1 MEDNSNSAF
10 QLKAFMEALPFV
22 SWFKDAEGKFTVAS
36 TSLLESLRKE
46 PLEVIGRRNQEVFDR
61 VEARQ
66 IEEEDLDVL
75 QSGKV
80 TESTYSRNQRV
91 FRTVKFPV
99 FGREGLI
106 TGTGGYQEDITNLT
120 RSLQELH
127 MEKEYLEA
135 LLENIPFYIF
145 FTDRHHRYIRINSL
159 MARLLRVSQ
168 PEEAIGKGN
177 DAFFTRRVA
186 RKMIEEDRT
195 IIETGKPILNRIIY
209 FEDKGVD
216 GFWMEN
222 NKIPIKDER
231 GVITMIIGIF
241 KDVSE
246 MKRIE
251 TELKE
256 ARDKAQES
264 DRLKT
269 SFLANMSHEIRT
281 PMNGILGFANLLRD
295 PDVSEEQ
302 KDLYLKHID
311 QSSNQLLNI
320 IDDIIDI
327 SKIESGQL
335 KISNKPVRI
344 NAILDDIYSSFFHR
358 IRGDAPGQKKVAF
371 NLQKGVESVHFTIVT
386 DDFRLRQIFN
396 NLIGN
401 AIKFTR
407 EGHITFGYSIRN
419 NRYVEF
425 FVSDSG
431 VGIPEDML
439 KVIFDR
445 FGQVSRDKQY
455 QPSGTGLGLP
465 ISKNLVQLM
474 GGEMWVE
481 SNEKSGTTFYFTLP
495 LVSEE
500 AEEEPRVLISNKS
513 YNWKNKRILVAED
526 EALNWM
532 FIREMLRKTGAEVLR
547 AKDGKEVVRQAKRI
561 HPDVILMDIKMPELN
576 GIEATRKI
584 RSFDAGVPIIAQT
597 AYVMAEEKEES
608 MRAGCNHFVTKPLDR
623 TVIMEIIDSHF
634 KKQE

>member
-1 MEDNSNSAF
+1 LEDNSNSAF
-10 QLKAFMEALPFV
+10 QLKAFIEALPFA
-22 SWFKDAEGKFTVAS
+22 SWFKDAEGKITLVSSRF
-36 TSLLESLRKE
+36 LESIQKE
-46 PLEVIGRRNQEVFDR
+46 LPEVIGKQNREVYDR

-66 IEEEDLDVL
+66 IEEDDLDVL
-75 QSGKV
+75 KSGKV

-91 FRTVKFPV
+91 YKTVKFPV
-99 FGREGLI
+99 FDREGMI
-106 TGTGGYQEDITNLT
+106 AGTGGYQEDITNLT

-127 MEKEYLEA
+127 MEKEYLDA
-135 LLENIPFYIF
+135 LLESIPFYIF
-145 FTDRHHRYIRINSL
+145 FTNRHHRYIRINSM
-159 MARLLRVSQ
+159 MARLLRVSK

-186 RKMIEEDRT
+186 RKMLEEDQM
-195 IIETGKPILNRIIY
+195 IIETGKPLLNRIIY

-246 MKRIE
+246 MNKIE
-251 TELKE
+251 TELKQ

-295 PDVSEEQ
+295 PALTEEQ
-302 KDLYLKHID
+302 KDQYLKHID

-344 NAILDDIYSSFFHR
+344 NEILDDIYYSFFHR

-371 NLQKGVESVHFTIVT
+371 NLKKGVKSMHFTIVA

-396 NLIGN
+396 NLISN

-407 EGHITFGYSIRN
+407 EGHITFGYSVRN
-419 NRYVEF
+419 NRYIEF

-439 KVIFDR
+439 GLIFDR
-445 FGQVSRDKQY
+445 FGQVNQGKQY

-465 ISKNLVQLM
+465 ISKNLVKLM
-474 GGEMWVE
+474 GGEIWVE
-481 SNEKSGTTFYFTLP
+481 SNKKSGTTFYFTLP

-500 AEEEPRVLISNKS
+500 AEEEPRALISNKS
-513 YNWKNKRILVAED
+513 YNWKNRRILVAED
-526 EALNWM
+526 EVLNWM
-532 FIREMLRKTGAEVLR
+532 FIREMLSKTGAEILR
-547 AKDGKEVVRQAKRI
+547 AKDGKEVIRLAKRI
-561 HPDVILMDIKMPELN
+561 HPDAILMDIKMPELS
-576 GIEATRKI
+576 GIEATKKI
-584 RSFDAGVPIIAQT
+584 RSFDSGVPIIAQT

-608 MRAGCNHFVTKPLDR
+608 IRAGCNHFVTKPLDR
-623 TVIMEIIDSHF
+623 TVIMEIIDSYF
-634 KKQE
+634 KKQQ